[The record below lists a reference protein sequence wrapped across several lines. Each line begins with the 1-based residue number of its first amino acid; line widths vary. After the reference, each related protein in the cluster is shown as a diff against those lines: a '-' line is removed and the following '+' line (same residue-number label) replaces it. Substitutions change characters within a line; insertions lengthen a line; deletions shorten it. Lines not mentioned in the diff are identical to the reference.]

1 MNWLDIVIGL
11 LLVLAAWQGW
21 RQGVIVQVLGLAAI
35 GLGVVLAWR
44 FGHEI
49 GGMFGLEGIAATAA
63 GFAVVLVVV
72 IVAVVLT
79 GRLARG
85 LFRIVGLGVFDNIFG
100 VVFSA
105 LKMFALVGLVVM
117 LFDWA
122 EFMPDVISDE
132 VRRGSVLMRAVDAV
146 NGVLFP
152 FVKNVFNSVV

>member
-21 RQGVIVQVLGLAAI
+21 RQGVIVQVLGLAAV

-44 FGHEI
+44 FGEEI
-49 GGMFGLEGIAATAA
+49 GGMFGLEGVAARIA

-72 IVAVVLT
+72 IVAIIIP
-79 GRLARG
+79 GWLARG
-85 LFRIVGLGVFDNIFG
+85 LFRIVGLGVFDNILG

-105 LKMFALVGLVVM
+105 LKMFAVVGLVVM
-117 LFDWA
+117 LLDAVWVDA
-122 EFMPDVISDE
+122 IPRS
-132 VRRGSVLMRAVDAV
+132 VRHGSVLMRAVDAV

-152 FVKNVFNSVV
+152 YVKDVFNSVV